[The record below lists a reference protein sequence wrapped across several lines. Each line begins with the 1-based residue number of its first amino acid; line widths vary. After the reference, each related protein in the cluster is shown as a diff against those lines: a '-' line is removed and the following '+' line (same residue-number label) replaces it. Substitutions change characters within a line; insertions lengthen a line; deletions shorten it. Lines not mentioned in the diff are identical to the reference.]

1 MLNLVRGDML
11 EFTIAL
17 PNADGYAI
25 QKVEFASSDLAI
37 RTDAFLD
44 GKVYRVRIEGEKT
57 KDFPVGFSHYDIIVT
72 LIDNQQVTL
81 KYQERIEV
89 LARKSEV

>member
-1 MLNLVRGDML
+1 ML

-17 PNADGYAI
+17 PNADNYAI
-25 QKVEFASSDLAI
+25 QRVEFASSDLAI
-37 RTDAFLD
+37 KADAFLD

-57 KDFPVGFSHYDIIVT
+57 KNFPIGFSRYDIIVT

-81 KYQERIEV
+81 KYQERIEI
-89 LARKSEV
+89 LDRKSEV

>member
-17 PNADGYAI
+17 PNADNYAI
-25 QKVEFASSDLAI
+25 QRVEFASSDLAI
-37 RTDAFLD
+37 KVDAFLD

-57 KDFPVGFSHYDIIVT
+57 KNFPIGFSRYDIIVT

-81 KYQERIEV
+81 KYQERIEI
-89 LARKSEV
+89 LDRKSEV